1 MLIGSGTA
9 ICTSDSAPSDW
20 QNSIHQR
27 RPGLSNPQIGRSGPN
42 HAREFI
48 GRDRIEAVL
57 LANGTQLPARH
68 FVSAV
73 PPRDLAPLLPKSWKD
88 RLSST
93 ALGCF
98 EPCPYISCYL
108 WFDRKIMRE
117 RFISHLW
124 SPTRLNY
131 DFYDLSKIRRGWDSR
146 PSILASNIIYSHRAQ
161 AMSDEEIIRA
171 TMREIVEFAPAAT
184 QAHILHSRVHRIPMA
199 IPCPVPGTEVK
210 RPPTRTSIPG
220 LVLAGDWIQTQL
232 PYCMESATRSGWLRS
247 KCWPSV
253 AHRAAWRFLHG
264 PMMVW
269 RA

>member
-1 MLIGSGTA
+1 
-9 ICTSDSAPSDW
+9 
-20 QNSIHQR
+20 
-27 RPGLSNPQIGRSGPN
+27 
-42 HAREFI
+42 
-48 GRDRIEAVL
+48 
-57 LANGTQLPARH
+57 
-68 FVSAV
+68 
-73 PPRDLAPLLPKSWKD
+73 
-88 RLSST
+88 
-93 ALGCF
+93 
-98 EPCPYISCYL
+98 
-108 WFDRKIMRE
+108 MRE

-210 RPPTRTSIPG
+210 RPPTRTSISG

-232 PYCMESATRSGWLRS
+232 PYCMESAVRSGWLAAEQVLAERGTPRRLAIPPRPYDGLAGLVRRTTQ
-247 KCWPSV
+247 WYRN
-253 AHRAAWRFLHG
+253 RATRPLAQ
-264 PMMVW
+264 VQ
-269 RA
+269 